1 MFAMSPFAGLHAG
14 SARSSPAKV
23 PNRDTEVRRVE
34 QACGS
39 LVAVA
44 GTCQPGRKSFAA
56 ELLRRLAEVGRDGIA
71 VEIDDT
77 ASGRTGTVD
86 HAPSSARNF
95 ADAKRM
101 RDAIDVALALL
112 DEILELTPGEPEQA
126 VASDIAEIFRE
137 ISEIAARGESAA
149 RKAIAE

>member
-1 MFAMSPFAGLHAG
+1 MLDQRALLQQKFRIVTQKSDASNKLAA
-14 SARSSPAKV
+14 ASSRLLELA
-23 PNRDTEVRRVE
+23 NRGE
-34 QACGS
+34 S
-39 LVAVA
+39 
-44 GTCQPGRKSFAA
+44 SFAA